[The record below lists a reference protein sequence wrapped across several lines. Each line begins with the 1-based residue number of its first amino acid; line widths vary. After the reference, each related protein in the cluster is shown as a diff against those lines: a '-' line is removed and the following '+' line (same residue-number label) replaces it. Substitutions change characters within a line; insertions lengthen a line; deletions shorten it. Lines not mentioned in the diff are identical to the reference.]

1 MQDRQKIFF
10 ISAIV
15 ILTMIVLVEGVFLL
29 RNSPRWH
36 DWTASVSR
44 TFHSEKEDIILQETA
59 EDLERMQNQINRLLY
74 EMTRDTPF
82 ARQNISG
89 QDRHDRQN
97 PFAALRSKLR
107 CDLPS
112 PTEAGLREGGST
124 SHPSDNIQRL
134 QAEIAHIF
142 QRAHDSRHN
151 NALHL
156 IEQDWGDVG
165 EISFMNMEEDGTNYI
180 VTVSMPGFN
189 KTDISVNLTGR
200 ILTVEAGP
208 ERQGAAQNSQAVP
221 AAAQAGSSSRFKTQ
235 IMLPGD
241 ITGESA
247 HAFYEDSILKIM
259 IPKKPASNSLAR
271 KVTIM

>member
-36 DWTASVSR
+36 EWRASVSR
-44 TFHSEKEDIILQETA
+44 TFHSLSSPETGRSQTEKEDIILQETA
-59 EDLERMQNQINRLLY
+59 EDLERMQNQINRLFY

-97 PFAALRSKLR
+97 PFQ
-107 CDLPS
+107 P
-112 PTEAGLREGGST
+112 P
-124 SHPSDNIQRL
+124 DNFQRL

-151 NALHL
+151 SAVHL
-156 IEQDWGDVG
+156 IEQDWDNVG
-165 EISFMNMEEDGTNYI
+165 AISFMNMEEDGTNYI

-189 KTDISVNLTGR
+189 KTNINVNLTGR
-200 ILTVEAGP
+200 ILTIAAGA
-208 ERQGAAQNSQAVP
+208 ERQRATQNSQAGL
-221 AAAQAGSSSRFKTQ
+221 AAVQAGSSDSFKTQ
-235 IMLPGD
+235 IMLPND
-241 ITGESA
+241 IAGESA
-247 HAFYEDSILKIM
+247 RASYEDSVLKIM
-259 IPKKPASNSLAR
+259 IPRKSAGNSLAR